1 MTQIAD
7 SVCLVTGIG
16 SGIGRHLAIQAAQ
29 RGASRIIG
37 TDINSDSLSETARL
51 AAQHGRTVE
60 THCFD
65 VGSADSI
72 GQFVA
77 QVLPTLSG
85 ERLILINNAGIAL
98 TCGRFQD
105 TPEHEFDRLLNINLM
120 AVVRLTRAF
129 FPYLLQTGS
138 GHVVN
143 VSSVFGFAGVDG
155 NSAYCTAK
163 FAVRGFTET
172 LRMELADCQVNVTS
186 VHPGGIKTNIVR
198 SAPPGGQYVTAQDH
212 QNMIESFD
220 RIAKTLPE
228 EAARQILN
236 AVEKNKTRLVIGS
249 DGKMLDWM
257 TRLLPV
263 LYTRVITRQ
272 YRSAVSSPY
281 NR

>member
-7 SVCLVTGIG
+7 SVCIVTGIG

-29 RGASRIIG
+29 RGARRIIG

-51 AAQHGRTVE
+51 AAQHGRPVE
-60 THCFD
+60 AHCFD
-65 VGSADSI
+65 VGSADAI
-72 GQFVA
+72 GQFVG

-105 TPEHEFDRLLNINLM
+105 TPEQEFDRLLNINLM

-198 SAPPGGQYVTAQDH
+198 SSPPGGQFVTAQDH

-281 NR
+281 DR